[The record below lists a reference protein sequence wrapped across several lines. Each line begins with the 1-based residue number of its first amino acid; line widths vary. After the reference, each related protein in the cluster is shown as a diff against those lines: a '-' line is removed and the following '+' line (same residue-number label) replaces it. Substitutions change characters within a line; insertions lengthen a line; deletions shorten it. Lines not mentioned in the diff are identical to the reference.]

1 MEKFRSFLKKLLAI
15 VIVIGIIIMLFLNF
29 ADYSDGTRAGVPMKL
44 SKRGVLF
51 KTYEAQLNVG
61 GMTNTP
67 EGAIPSVWE
76 FSIPKS
82 NDRVIVKLNEAI
94 DEGKRVKIFYT
105 EKYIKFFWRGET
117 KYYAY
122 DVEMIN

>member
-1 MEKFRSFLKKLLAI
+1 MEKIKSFFKKLLAI
-15 VIVIGIIIMLFLNF
+15 AVVIGLLVITFMYF

-44 SKRGVLF
+44 SKKGVLF

-67 EGAIPSVWE
+67 EGAIPTVWE

-82 NDRVIVKLNEAI
+82 NDSVIVKMNKAI
-94 DEGKRVKIFYT
+94 DEGKRVKVYYN
-105 EKYIKFFWRGET
+105 EKYMRFFWRGDT

-122 DVEMIN
+122 DVEVIN